1 MAYED
6 NKAKTPAAPHRL
18 TMDERQTSWMTG
30 VEEVV
35 SFDEN
40 EVAVRTVQGL
50 LSVRGTG
57 LKVDKL
63 EKTSGELTI
72 SGMVT
77 DLDYQESGTHQGFW
91 TSLFR

>member
-6 NKAKTPAAPHRL
+6 KTKALPAAPHRL
-18 TMDERQTSWMTG
+18 TMDERQTLWMTG

-35 SFDEN
+35 SFDES
-40 EVAVRTVQGL
+40 EVSIRTVQGL

-77 DLDYQESGTHQGFW
+77 DLDYQEAGPHQGFW
-91 TSLFR
+91 SRLFR

>member
-6 NKAKTPAAPHRL
+6 KSKASSVSHRL
-18 TMDERQTSWMTG
+18 TMDERQTLWMSG

-40 EVAVRTVQGL
+40 EVSVRTVQGL
-50 LSVRGTG
+50 LSVRGTE

-63 EKTSGELTI
+63 EKVSGELTI
-72 SGMVT
+72 SGTVT
-77 DLDYQESGTHQGFW
+77 DLDYQETSPHRGFW
-91 TSLFR
+91 TRLFQ